1 VRKERGGRE
10 AGRDSEFLVYSQ
22 IWLNLV
28 RDDRHFFHIVSPNNY
43 GWIATLATK
52 KNSEKKKKK
61 KKKHRSALHTQVQK
75 QKSSLLGLVV
85 AET

>member
-1 VRKERGGRE
+1 VRKKKAGAGG
-10 AGRDSEFLVYSQ
+10 GGDSEFLVYSQ
-22 IWLNLV
+22 IWLNII

-43 GWIATLATK
+43 GWIATLATN
-52 KNSEKKKKK
+52 KNSEKKK
-61 KKKHRSALHTQVQK
+61 HWSALHTQVQK